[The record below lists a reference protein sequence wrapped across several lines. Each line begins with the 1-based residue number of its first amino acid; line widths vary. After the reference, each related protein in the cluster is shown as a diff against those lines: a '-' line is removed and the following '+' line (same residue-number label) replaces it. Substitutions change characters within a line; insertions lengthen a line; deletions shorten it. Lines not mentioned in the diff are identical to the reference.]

1 MNAVNRG
8 KVPGFARGGSVGGV
22 QYRQNG
28 GMMSGMGS
36 GLMEGISSALSSFE
50 GIANILS
57 SVASVFSDMSI
68 SHTVQVDG
76 TLNIPG
82 FSQEAINQIIG
93 VIGNQV
99 VDSVSGKID
108 IALEQFK
115 NEQNQRSD

>member
-1 MNAVNRG
+1 
-8 KVPGFARGGSVGGV
+8 
-22 QYRQNG
+22 
-28 GMMSGMGS
+28 
-36 GLMEGISSALSSFE
+36 
-50 GIANILS
+50 
-57 SVASVFSDMSI
+57 MSI